1 MNRTTLFALAA
12 LTAGALG
19 GCAGM
24 NQSTSADASGDP
36 FATASFQ
43 SILKNDFSSKGQ
55 ATVERLKQTPQQEA
69 CSKYEYLGKPMPAD
83 LSKKLEAEATAGI
96 VYPKDGQYL
105 GDWKAGL
112 KVAQDGKGMQWSDKP
127 TTPNG
132 GNCLACHEMIKND
145 PSQGNIGPSLVH
157 YGKLRGNS
165 EAILKYTWGR
175 VYDSTAFNACSW
187 MPAFGAHHI
196 LTEQQMKDV
205 MALLMDPKSPVNAD

>member
-1 MNRTTLFALAA
+1 MKRATLFVLAGAAAAALA
-12 LTAGALG
+12 

-24 NQSTSADASGDP
+24 GQSASSGNGDP

-43 SILKNDFSSKGQ
+43 TMLKDGFVTKGQ
-55 ATVERLKQTPQQEA
+55 ASVDRLKQTPHQEA
-69 CSKYEYLGKPMPAD
+69 CSQYEYLGKPLPAD
-83 LSKKLEAEATAGI
+83 LAKKLEAQATAAV

-112 KVAQDGKGMQWSDKP
+112 KVAQDGKGMQWSDKAG
-127 TTPNG
+127 TPSG

-165 EAILKYTWGR
+165 EAILKYTWAR
-175 VYDSTAFNACSW
+175 IYDSQAFNACTF
-187 MPAFGAHHI
+187 MPPFGAHHI
-196 LTEQQMKDV
+196 LTETQMKDV